1 MLPDNDNRSC
11 DQHTPVSDEVGQ
23 AASDHNQPQQTL
35 GQPEGPASI
44 VLESPIPG
52 YRLKPEIAQGGMGI
66 VYSAECLTFGREVA
80 VKVMKAGMSAA
91 VFNREAQITAR
102 LPHPGIPPVHAL
114 GTLPDGRPYLVMKL
128 IKGETLDSILKKRSD
143 FSSDRGKLVAV
154 FEHICQAVGFAHA
167 QGIIHRDLK
176 PSNVMVGAFGEVQ
189 VMDWG
194 LAREVRGAE
203 EIEPET
209 VVTDQSLTM
218 AGQIKGTPEYMAP
231 EQARGEELDA
241 RADVFALGGML
252 AAILTGRPPFSGN
265 SVMETIARAVKCDL
279 GETLS
284 RLDVSGA
291 DPELLALCR
300 RCLEARREDRPADG
314 TELAVAVAEY
324 RAEVEA
330 RLIQAERERAAE
342 AERLKRR
349 RTQWALAGTAG
360 LLILAGL
367 FGIVV
372 AYLWRSAESNRA
384 EAEIQRDT
392 ANNAKADADV
402 QREKLAVFE
411 YGGAMRVAHQEW
423 RDGNLTAMGALL
435 DAADPKLRGWEWRYL
450 NRLRDPSLLSLN
462 GHTGWVQSAQFSSDG
477 NRIVTASYDNTAKV
491 WDSKT
496 GVELLSLKGH
506 TNLVC
511 SAQFSPDGN
520 RIVTAGDNTAKVWD
534 AKTGKELISFNGH
547 TKRVNSARFS
557 PDGNRIVTASDD
569 ATAKI
574 WDAKTAAEIFSFN
587 GHTNKMNFAQFSAD
601 GNRIVTAN
609 GDTAKVW
616 DAKTGKELLSL
627 KGHTG
632 FGSAEFSADGKCIVT
647 ANGYNT
653 AKMWDAD
660 TGAELMSFK
669 GHTHYVVS
677 AQFSPDGNRIVTA
690 SRDKIAKVWDAK
702 TGAELLSLK
711 GHTDRVD
718 SAQFSPDGN
727 RIVTAGYKTAKVWDT
742 NTGAEMGPFI
752 RQNST
757 GANSA
762 HFSSDG
768 NSIVTANIDK
778 TAKVWDAKTV
788 TEFLTLNGHTGEV
801 NSAHF
806 SPDGNC
812 ILTASKDNTA
822 KVWDAKTGAELLSL
836 KGHTDAVYS
845 AQFSPDGNRIVTA
858 SNDNTAKVWDAITGN
873 EFLSLKGHTGFVWSA
888 QFSPDGNRIVTA
900 SRDDTAKVWDA
911 KTGAE
916 IISLN
921 GHTSLVHS
929 AQFSPDGNRIVTASF
944 DGTAKVWD
952 AKTCVELLTL
962 KSHTRWVLSAEFSPD
977 GNRIVTA
984 SLDSAKVWDAKTGA
998 ELLSLKGHTGWVQSA
1013 EFSPDGNHILTAD
1026 ADGIAII
1033 WDARPYSESF
1043 AEREAAE
1050 AKR

>member
-1 MLPDNDNRSC
+1 MLPDNENRSR

-23 AASDHNQPQQTL
+23 ATSEHNQPQQTL

-80 VKVMKAGMSAA
+80 VKVMKPGMSAA

-114 GTLPDGRPYLVMKL
+114 GKLPDGRPYLVMKL
-128 IKGETLDSILKKRSD
+128 IKGETLDSILKNRSD
-143 FSSDRGKLVAV
+143 FSSDRGKLVDV

-218 AGQIKGTPEYMAP
+218 GGQIKGTPAYMAP
-231 EQARGEELDA
+231 EQARGEKLDA

-314 TELAVAVAEY
+314 TELAVAVAVAEY

-360 LLILAGL
+360 LLMVAGL

-392 ANNAKADADV
+392 ANIAKADADV
-402 QREKLAVFE
+402 QREKVAVFE

-423 RDGNLTAMGALL
+423 RDGNLIALGALL
-435 DAADPKLRGWEWRYL
+435 DAADPKLRGWEWRHL
-450 NRLRDPSLLSLN
+450 NRLRDPWLLSVGGNNGSVLSAKFSPDGN
-462 GHTGWVQSAQFSSDG
+462 RILTAGFSDTAKVWDAKTGKEILSIKGHTSLVNSAQFSPDG
-477 NRIVTASYDNTAKV
+477 NRIITTGDNTAKV
-491 WDSKT
+491 WDANT
-496 GVELLSLKGH
+496 GKELLSLKGH
-506 TNLVC
+506 TGEMN

-520 RIVTAGDNTAKVWD
+520 RIV
-534 AKTGKELISFNGH
+534 S
-547 TKRVNSARFS
+547 
-557 PDGNRIVTASDD
+557 ASDD

-574 WDAKTAAEIFSFN
+574 WDAKTGAEILSLN
-587 GHTNKMNFAQFSAD
+587 GHKD
-601 GNRIVTAN
+601 LI
-609 GDTAKVW
+609 
-616 DAKTGKELLSL
+616 
-627 KGHTG
+627 H
-632 FGSAEFSADGKCIVT
+632 
-647 ANGYNT
+647 
-653 AKMWDAD
+653 
-660 TGAELMSFK
+660 
-669 GHTHYVVS
+669 S

-690 SRDKIAKVWDAK
+690 SSVSDTSGDNTAKVWDVK
-702 TGAELLSLK
+702 TGKQIISFNDWSTYYNLS
-711 GHTDRVD
+711 

-727 RIVTAGYKTAKVWDT
+727 RIVTASWD
-742 NTGAEMGPFI
+742 
-752 RQNST
+752 
-757 GANSA
+757 
-762 HFSSDG
+762 
-768 NSIVTANIDK
+768 K
-778 TAKVWDAKTV
+778 
-788 TEFLTLNGHTGEV
+788 
-801 NSAHF
+801 
-806 SPDGNC
+806 
-812 ILTASKDNTA
+812 TA
-822 KVWDAKTGAELLSL
+822 KVWDAKTGAELLSF
-836 KGHTDAVYS
+836 KGHTV
-845 AQFSPDGNRIVTA
+845 NV
-858 SNDNTAKVWDAITGN
+858 N
-873 EFLSLKGHTGFVWSA
+873 
-888 QFSPDGNRIVTA
+888 
-900 SRDDTAKVWDA
+900 
-911 KTGAE
+911 
-916 IISLN
+916 
-921 GHTSLVHS
+921 S

-944 DGTAKVWD
+944 DGTAKVWN
-952 AKTCVELLTL
+952 A
-962 KSHTRWVLSAEFSPD
+962 
-977 GNRIVTA
+977 N
-984 SLDSAKVWDAKTGA
+984 TG
-998 ELLSLKGHTGWVQSA
+998 K
-1013 EFSPDGNHILTAD
+1013 
-1026 ADGIAII
+1026 
-1033 WDARPYSESF
+1033 
-1043 AEREAAE
+1043 
-1050 AKR
+1050 

>member
-1 MLPDNDNRSC
+1 MLPDNENRSR
-11 DQHTPVSDEVGQ
+11 DQHTPVNDEIGQ
-23 AASDHNQPQQTL
+23 ATSEHNQPQQTL

-66 VYSAECLTFGREVA
+66 VYWAECLTFGREVA

-128 IKGETLDSILKKRSD
+128 IKGETLDSILKNRSD

-218 AGQIKGTPEYMAP
+218 AGQVKGTPAFMAP

-314 TELAVAVAEY
+314 TKLAVAVAEY

-360 LLILAGL
+360 LLMVAGL

-372 AYLWRSAESNRA
+372 AYLWRAAESNRA

-402 QREKLAVFE
+402 QREKVAVFE

-435 DAADPKLRGWEWRYL
+435 DSADPKLRGWEWRYL
-450 NRLRDPSLLSLN
+450 NRLRDPSLLSFGEHKYLN
-462 GHTGWVQSAQFSSDG
+462 RLRDPSLLSLGEHTNHVNSAQFSFDGNRIVTASSGNIVNVWDAKTGKKLISLKGDTNVLNSATFSYDGKRIVTTGENTAKVWDVETGKELAVLKGHLDTVSSAQFRSDG
-477 NRIVTASYDNTAKV
+477 NRIVTASDDQTAKV
-491 WDSKT
+491 WDANT
-496 GVELLSLKGH
+496 GAELLCLKGH
-506 TNLVC
+506 TNAVN

-520 RIVTAGDNTAKVWD
+520 RILTASGDNIFSTQSGDNTAKVWD
-534 AKTGKELISFNGH
+534 ANTGKQLISLNG
-547 TKRVNSARFS
+547 
-557 PDGNRIVTASDD
+557 DGNAV
-569 ATAKI
+569 
-574 WDAKTAAEIFSFN
+574 N
-587 GHTNKMNFAQFSAD
+587 
-601 GNRIVTAN
+601 
-609 GDTAKVW
+609 
-616 DAKTGKELLSL
+616 
-627 KGHTG
+627 
-632 FGSAEFSADGKCIVT
+632 
-647 ANGYNT
+647 
-653 AKMWDAD
+653 
-660 TGAELMSFK
+660 
-669 GHTHYVVS
+669 S
-677 AQFSPDGNRIVTA
+677 AQFSPDGNRI
-690 SRDKIAKVWDAK
+690 
-702 TGAELLSLK
+702 
-711 GHTDRVD
+711 
-718 SAQFSPDGN
+718 
-727 RIVTAGYKTAKVWDT
+727 
-742 NTGAEMGPFI
+742 
-752 RQNST
+752 
-757 GANSA
+757 
-762 HFSSDG
+762 
-768 NSIVTANIDK
+768 
-778 TAKVWDAKTV
+778 
-788 TEFLTLNGHTGEV
+788 
-801 NSAHF
+801 
-806 SPDGNC
+806 
-812 ILTASKDNTA
+812 LTAS
-822 KVWDAKTGAELLSL
+822 
-836 KGHTDAVYS
+836 Y
-845 AQFSPDGNRIVTA
+845 
-858 SNDNTAKVWDAITGN
+858 
-873 EFLSLKGHTGFVWSA
+873 
-888 QFSPDGNRIVTA
+888 
-900 SRDDTAKVWDA
+900 
-911 KTGAE
+911 
-916 IISLN
+916 
-921 GHTSLVHS
+921 
-929 AQFSPDGNRIVTASF
+929 

-952 AKTCVELLTL
+952 VNT
-962 KSHTRWVLSAEFSPD
+962 
-977 GNRIVTA
+977 
-984 SLDSAKVWDAKTGA
+984 DADM
-998 ELLSLKGHTGWVQSA
+998 LSLYGQRNLLFQGAHKCREFRSVQPRRKPHSYRK
-1013 EFSPDGNHILTAD
+1013 L
-1026 ADGIAII
+1026 
-1033 WDARPYSESF
+1033 
-1043 AEREAAE
+1043 
-1050 AKR
+1050 